1 MLSIPFNA
9 TSAVVNTSINNG
21 FTWGNAWNLTFCGI
35 AIVFLMIVLLCVIIK
50 IFGIS
55 MDKLLGIP
63 TPKKEVKK
71 PVINIPPAV
80 SNNIQQNDDDEIIA
94 VISAAVASMYEGSG
108 KKAVIKSIKR
118 SNTKTVRNNW
128 ATAGLLENTRAF

>member
-63 TPKKEVKK
+63 TQKKEVKK
-71 PVINIPPAV
+71 PVINAPPAV
-80 SNNIQQNDDDEIIA
+80 SNKIQQNDDEIIA